1 MPCLPGD
8 SLPGTTHMPVTHPV
22 QPTCYMSARSK
33 RAVQD
38 SLQNALGRT
47 LPNLVQKP
55 RILVCAHSNA
65 ATDELLER
73 VMRDGFA
80 QAEVIPA
87 ACSPAAGNNGCR
99 ADILGIDGASYKWWI
114 ISGAADNI
122 SLAR

>member
-1 MPCLPGD
+1 MD
-8 SLPGTTHMPVTHPV
+8 SLPGTPHMPATQPV
-22 QPTCYMSARSK
+22 QPTCCLSARSK

-80 QAEVIPA
+80 QAEVGA
-87 ACSPAAGNNGCR
+87 ECSCGARNNGCW
-99 ADILGIDGASYKWWI
+99 ADIQGIT
-114 ISGAADNI
+114 
-122 SLAR
+122 